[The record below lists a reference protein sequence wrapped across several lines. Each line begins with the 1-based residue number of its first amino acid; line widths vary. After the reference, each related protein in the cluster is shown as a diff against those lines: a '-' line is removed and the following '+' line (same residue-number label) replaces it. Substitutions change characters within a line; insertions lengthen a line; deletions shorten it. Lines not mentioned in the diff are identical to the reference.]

1 VFRNF
6 KVLVMALVAVMT
18 ALPAS
23 ARGPE
28 RDWVLLGEQRV
39 GFRVDRDVIN
49 VGDGNA
55 RFSQLRIMAE
65 NNDVHLINLRL
76 VYQNGYA
83 EDLKVDQLLRAGV
96 EALPVDLRGERS
108 YLKQIEM
115 TYRARPSFE
124 GRAVVKVYGELRG
137 ERGRGGPDRPVAGGD
152 FETIDTQRVGRDD
165 DGTAVFDLGRR
176 DGRFSA
182 IRFAAVDGGIRI
194 RSVRVTYGNGETQ
207 TVDVGDRL
215 DEGDQTKVIDLEGER
230 RFIRRVEV
238 QARTRRSTRGPA
250 SIALLGRK
258 DSEYRGRDRDRDDRA
273 DRGRDRDER
282 GDRGRDRD
290 DMFER
295 GRKEEWITLGMQKA
309 NMLGADTDVFNVG
322 REAGLFKAI
331 RVVVEKQDVRF
342 LGMTIVY
349 GNGEREDVPLSGV
362 VRAGETSQP
371 FDLKGR
377 ERFIESVSF
386 KYRAKL
392 SLRGSARVTVQG
404 LQHGWFRKR

>member
-1 VFRNF
+1 MFRNF
-6 KVLVMALVAVMT
+6 KLLVAALIAVT
-18 ALPAS
+18 LALPAA
-23 ARGPE
+23 ARGP
-28 RDWVLLGEQRV
+28 DKNWVLLGEQKV
-39 GFRVDRDVIN
+39 GFRVDRDAIN
-49 VGDGNA
+49 VGDSGA
-55 RFSQLRIMAE
+55 RFSELRIVAE

-83 EDLKVDQLLRAGV
+83 EDLKVDQMLRAGG
-96 EALPVDLRGERS
+96 EALPVDLKGERS
-108 YLKQIEM
+108 FLKQIEM
-115 TYRARPSFE
+115 TYRSRPSFD

-137 ERGRGGPDRPVAGGD
+137 RSFGGPDRPVAGGN

-215 DEGDQTKVIDLEGER
+215 DEGEQTKVIDLEGDR

-250 SIALLGRK
+250 GITLLARK
-258 DSEYRGRDRDRDDRA
+258 DTEYRGGGRDRDDRA

-290 DMFER
+290 DNVFER
-295 GRKEEWITLGMQKA
+295 GRKEEWVTLGVQKA

-362 VRAGETSQP
+362 VRKGETSQP

-386 KYRAKL
+386 TYRAKL
-392 SLRGSARVTVQG
+392 SLKGSARVTVQG
-404 LQHGWFRKR
+404 LQHGWFRRR

>member
-1 VFRNF
+1 MFRNF
-6 KVLVMALVAVMT
+6 KLLVAALIAVMI

-39 GFRVDRDVIN
+39 GFRVDRDAIN

-55 RFSQLRIMAE
+55 RFSQLRIVAE

-83 EDLKVDQLLRAGV
+83 EDLKVDQLLRPGA

-137 ERGRGGPDRPVAGGD
+137 RGFGGPDRPVAAVSD
-152 FETIDTQRVGRDD
+152 FDTIDTQRVGRDD

-215 DEGDQTKVIDLEGER
+215 DEGEQTKVIDLEGDR

-258 DSEYRGRDRDRDDRA
+258 DTEYRGGGRDRDDRA
-273 DRGRDRDER
+273 DRGRDERGDR
-282 GDRGRDRD
+282 GDRGRDD
-290 DMFER
+290 NVFER
-295 GRKEEWITLGMQKA
+295 GRKEEWITLGVQKA

-362 VRAGETSQP
+362 IRKGETSQP

-377 ERFIESVSF
+377 ERAIESVSF

-392 SLRGSARVTVQG
+392 SFKGSARVTVQG

>member
-1 VFRNF
+1 MFRHLKLIF
-6 KVLVMALVAVMT
+6 AAAFAVML

-23 ARGPE
+23 ARGPN
-28 RDWVLLGEQRV
+28 DWVLLGEQRV

-49 VGDGNA
+49 VGNSGA
-55 RFSQLRIMAE
+55 RFSELRIVAE

-83 EDLKVDQLLRAGV
+83 EDFKVDQLLRPGAN
-96 EALPVDLRGERS
+96 ALPVDLKGERS
-108 YLKQIEM
+108 FLKSIEM

-137 ERGRGGPDRPVAGGD
+137 GGRGDRDRPSAEAD
-152 FETIDTQRVGRDD
+152 FDVIDTQRVGRDD

-182 IRFAAVDGGIRI
+182 IRFRAVDGGIRI

-215 DEGDQTKVIDLEGER
+215 DEGEQTKVIDLEGDR

-258 DSEYRGRDRDRDDRA
+258 DSD
-273 DRGRDRDER
+273 R

-290 DMFER
+290 DRSDRGDRGRDDVFER
-295 GRKEEWITLGMQKA
+295 GRKEEWISLGVQKA
-309 NMLGADTDVFNVG
+309 GMLGADTDTFQVG
-322 REAGLFKAI
+322 REAGLFRAI
-331 RVVVEKQDVRF
+331 RVRVERQDVRF
-342 LGMTIVY
+342 LGMSIVY
-349 GNGEREDVPLSGV
+349 GDGHREDVPLSGV

-377 ERFIESVSF
+377 ERFIQSVSF
-386 KYRAKL
+386 TYRAKL
-392 SLRGSARVTVQG
+392 SLKGSGRVEVQG